1 MIGVVLTGHGQFAPG
16 LTDSMKLIIGEQE
29 NFAVVAFT
37 PELAP
42 EELSQRLLDAV
53 QEAGGDET
61 LILCDLAGGTP
72 FNETIK
78 LLPQLGEHVE
88 VLAGVNLPALMEACS
103 DRDGLSV
110 SDLVCQIQETG
121 RGSLSRFVLPA
132 FDDEDEFG

>member
-16 LTDSMKLIIGEQE
+16 LADSMGLIIGEPE
-29 NFAVVAFT
+29 DFAVVPVT

-53 QEAGGDET
+53 REAGRDET

-88 VLAGVNLPALMEACS
+88 VLAGVNLPALMEACT
-103 DRDGLSV
+103 DRDDVTVAELASQ
-110 SDLVCQIQETG
+110 LQETG
-121 RGSLSRFVLPA
+121 RSSLSRFVLPS
-132 FDDEDEFG
+132 FDEDDLDE

>member
-16 LTDSMKLIIGEQE
+16 LASSMDLIIGEQE

-37 PELAP
+37 PELSP
-42 EELSQRLLDAV
+42 EELSARLLAAV
-53 QEAGGDET
+53 GEAGGDET

-88 VLAGVNLPALMEACS
+88 VLAGVNLPVLMEACS
-103 DRDGLSV
+103 DRDDATV
-110 SDLVCQIQETG
+110 SELACQLQETG
-121 RGSLSRFVLPA
+121 RNALSRFVLPS
-132 FDDEDEFG
+132 FDEDDLDE

>member
-16 LTDSMKLIIGEQE
+16 LADSMNLIIGAQE

-42 EELSQRLLDAV
+42 EALSARLLAAV

-72 FNETIK
+72 FNETLK

-88 VLAGVNLPALMEACS
+88 VLAGVNLPALMEACT
-103 DRDGLSV
+103 DRDDVTV
-110 SDLVCQIQETG
+110 SELVCQLEETG
-121 RGSLSRFVLPA
+121 RGSLSRFVLPT
-132 FDDEDEFG
+132 FDEDDLDE